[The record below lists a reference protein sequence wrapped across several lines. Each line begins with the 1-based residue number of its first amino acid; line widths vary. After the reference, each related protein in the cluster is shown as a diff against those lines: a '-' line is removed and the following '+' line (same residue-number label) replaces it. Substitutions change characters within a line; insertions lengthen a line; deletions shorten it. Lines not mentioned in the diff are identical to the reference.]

1 MRFEALTGI
10 VMSAFLTVAA
20 TAGSA
25 LAQEHTWTFGGI
37 NPPNAPVTIASKKF
51 AEMVEERSKGRIKVN
66 YFGGSQLGSGPQ
78 QIEAM
83 ATGAQE
89 GYISSGSNASK
100 LVKELGIVDTAFLF
114 ESEKHFLKF
123 MDSDLVAE
131 LKQRM
136 AKEFKVHIIATN
148 WFRMPRAFVTKD
160 KCVESPKDIAGKRAR
175 APNLPMYIKSW
186 EMVGTVPVTTAY
198 GEAYMAIKQGL
209 VDMSESAG
217 EQIYSSKYYEL
228 LPYVTEAEMMYP
240 QNSVY
245 IADHAWSALSDAD
258 KAMVRK
264 AAEDAGDV
272 FTKMVQDQA
281 APEREKMTAAGT
293 KFCKLPEAARA
304 AFREMVAKK
313 VPELE
318 KEGLM
323 PAGWW
328 DKIQAMK

>member
-10 VMSAFLTVAA
+10 AMSAFLCVAA

-83 ATGAQE
+83 ANGAQE

-100 LVKELGIVDTAFLF
+100 LVKQFGIVDTAFLF
-114 ESEKHFLKF
+114 ESQEHFLKF

-136 AKEFKVHIIATN
+136 AKEFKVHVIATN

-160 KCVESPKDIAGKRAR
+160 KCVTSPKDIAGKRAR
-175 APNLPMYIKSW
+175 SPNLPMYIKSW
-186 EMVGTVPVTTAY
+186 EMIGTVPVTTAY

-245 IADHAWSALSDAD
+245 IADHAWSALNAAD
-258 KAMVRK
+258 KKMVRK
-264 AAEDAGDV
+264 AAEDAGDF
-272 FTKMVQDQA
+272 FTKMVQDRA
-281 APEREKMTAAGT
+281 APEREKMIAAGT
-293 KFCKLPEAARA
+293 KFCKLPAAARA
-304 AFREMVAKK
+304 EFREMVAKH